1 MLNDSDSKN
10 TKIRKVILLIT
21 LCASMFNLVS
31 CQSGSPDYIYT
42 PPAALDDGLAVG
54 TIEEVDIDDSILGKA
69 VDRIRGGKYGEVHS
83 VSIYKD
89 GMLVFEEYFAGHRYD
104 WASPGFHSDWV
115 PWDSG
120 KRHTVMSV
128 GKSYTSAIVSIAIEE
143 GYIESLQDAIWDYL
157 PDYQRFATNG
167 REEITIQHLV
177 TMTSG
182 LDWVEWGTS
191 YGDDNNY
198 VIKLW
203 LDCNDQ
209 IACILDLPLV
219 EKPGT
224 HFNYSGGDMILL
236 GEIVRNATG
245 MDIDDFG
252 AIHLFEPLG
261 INPPEWN
268 RFDSGVV
275 DSSGSFYQTPREMMK
290 FGITYLNGGIWE
302 GKQIINK
309 EWVANSSVP
318 FDDNTD
324 IKVPGIKSSGEGY
337 GYTWYIHETR
347 HHGEPLNLFYALGWG
362 DQMIF
367 VIPDLKTVVVFTG
380 ANYMTTPTAFTI
392 FEKFILE
399 AIE

>member
-1 MLNDSDSKN
+1 M
-10 TKIRKVILLIT
+10 VG
-21 LCASMFNLVS
+21 
-31 CQSGSPDYIYT
+31 CQTGPPDYIYT
-42 PPAALDDGLAVG
+42 HPAALDDGLAVG
-54 TIEEVDIDDSILGKA
+54 TIENVGIDTNTLGKA
-69 VDRIRGGKYGEVHS
+69 VDRIRDGKYGEVHS
-83 VSIYKD
+83 VLIYKD

-115 PWDSG
+115 VWDSG

-143 GYIESLQDAIWDYL
+143 GYIESLHNPIWDYL
-157 PDYQRFATNG
+157 PDYQRFAADG

-182 LDWVEWGTS
+182 LDWAEWGIS
-191 YGDDNNY
+191 YGDENND

-203 LDCNDQ
+203 LECDDQ

-252 AIHLFEPLG
+252 GIYLFEPLG
-261 INPPEWN
+261 IDPPEWN

-290 FGITYLNGGIWE
+290 FGITYLNGGIWK
-302 GKQIINK
+302 GKQIINE

-318 FDDNTD
+318 FGKNIN
-324 IKVPGIKSSGEGY
+324 IKVPGINSNGEGY
-337 GYTWYIHETR
+337 GYTWYIHESS
-347 HHGEPLNLFYALGWG
+347 HNGENLKLFYALGWG

-380 ANYMTTPTAFTI
+380 ANYTSNPTTFTI
-392 FEKFILE
+392 FETFILP